1 MRPFLPFF
9 SLIICL
15 NAAFAQDIHFSQ
27 IYNLPVFSSPALVGR
42 YQNELIYQRAALA
55 YRNQW
60 ATVAVP
66 YNTVFLS
73 FDRQLNIKGMKRS
86 RFGFG
91 ASLLH
96 DEAGDSQLTTDALS
110 VQVAYHQAI
119 AKQHTLSLG
128 IQVGGT
134 QRRFQ
139 TQKLTFDNQ
148 YNGDVFD
155 PSFGSRENIPLANF
169 SFLDVG
175 ISAGYAWYGSP
186 HRSLEAAFTVNHLD
200 EPQQSFFDNSK
211 IRLPRRYQASLRAQL
226 PLADR
231 LDAILAVNTAW
242 QGKQTETVLTTLFSF
257 AVEEKIFKKISIYGG
272 TGFRL
277 NDALIPTVGLQYN
290 QWRVGLSYDVTISA
304 FAAAT
309 KGNGGIELSLQ
320 HLWYKVPPVKKA
332 KACPVY

>member
-1 MRPFLPFF
+1 MRPFLSFF
-9 SLIICL
+9 SLVFCV

-27 IYNLPVFSSPALVGR
+27 AYNLPVFSSPALVGL
-42 YQNELIYQRAALA
+42 YANERAYQRANLT

-66 YNTVFLS
+66 YNTAFLS
-73 FDRQLNIKGMKRS
+73 FDRQIRLKGMNRS
-86 RFGFG
+86 SFGIG

-96 DEAGDSQLTTDALS
+96 DEAGDSQLTTDAVS
-110 VQVAYHQAI
+110 VQVVYHQAI
-119 AKQHTLSLG
+119 AKQHTLALG

-139 TQKLTFDNQ
+139 MQKLTFDNQ

-155 PSFGSRENIPLANF
+155 PSLSTRENIPRSNF

-175 ISAGYAWYGSP
+175 VSAGYAWYGTA
-186 HRSLEAAFTVNHLD
+186 HQSLEAGFAVNHLD
-200 EPQQSFFDNSK
+200 EPEQSFFNNAT

-231 LDAILAVNTAW
+231 LDAVLAVNTAW
-242 QGKQTETVLTTLFSF
+242 EGKQTEMVFTALFSF
-257 AVEEKIFKKISIYGG
+257 AVAEKVFKKVSIYGG
-272 TGFRL
+272 SGFRL
-277 NDALIPTVGLQYN
+277 NDALIPTVGVQYN

-309 KGNGGIELSLQ
+309 KGNGGIELSMQ